1 MPAPTPEPEESR
13 DEYMD
18 RCMAEND
25 TEDECDRR
33 SECQLS
39 WTESQDD
46 EGPDDEGSSARR
58 YRSINYSSSYNRSG
72 SMNIKEIR
80 QERAELMGEGDDL
93 RKRARS
99 ALNSTSMSEDRRDG
113 IFAETDGRL
122 GAIDERLTL
131 LANREAQWER
141 YKEEEVL
148 QPAARRGDDGSGGGG
163 ARSFPSFGD
172 RLVAVAQAGLSGGNV
187 DPRLQYRDLSGGL
200 VRAISGASEGVGADG
215 GFLVGQDESNE
226 LLRNVHETGILLI
239 RVQRRPI
246 TSTSNRLRIRAVNE
260 TSRADGSRMGGIRVY
275 REGEGATL
283 TASKPG
289 FNGIEFEAKKLTG
302 LYYSTNEL
310 LEDAPALQAEVSS
323 WFDEEFGFKFDD
335 EIVNGN
341 GVAEMLGI
349 LNSPALVTV
358 AKETNQLATTIMV
371 ENVFNMWSR
380 CWGRS
385 RPNAVW
391 LINQDIEPQLF
402 TMKLDVGT
410 GGIPVY
416 IPANGISGS
425 PFAMLMGRPVIP
437 VEQCATL
444 GTVGDMILADLSQ
457 FMVAEKG
464 GMRSDVSIHIKFLE
478 DETAFRF
485 ILRNDGK
492 PRWKSALTP
501 NSGSSNTLS
510 PFVALA
516 TRS

>member
-1 MPAPTPEPEESR
+1 M
-13 DEYMD
+13 
-18 RCMAEND
+18 
-25 TEDECDRR
+25 
-33 SECQLS
+33 
-39 WTESQDD
+39 
-46 EGPDDEGSSARR
+46 
-58 YRSINYSSSYNRSG
+58 
-72 SMNIKEIR
+72 
-80 QERAELMGEGDDL
+80 
-93 RKRARS
+93 
-99 ALNSTSMSEDRRDG
+99 
-113 IFAETDGRL
+113 
-122 GAIDERLTL
+122 
-131 LANREAQWER
+131 
-141 YKEEEVL
+141 
-148 QPAARRGDDGSGGGG
+148 
-163 ARSFPSFGD
+163 
-172 RLVAVAQAGLSGGNV
+172 
-187 DPRLQYRDLSGGL
+187 
-200 VRAISGASEGVGADG
+200 
-215 GFLVGQDESNE
+215 
-226 LLRNVHETGILLI
+226 
-239 RVQRRPI
+239 
-246 TSTSNRLRIRAVNE
+246 
-260 TSRADGSRMGGIRVY
+260 
-275 REGEGATL
+275 
-283 TASKPG
+283 
-289 FNGIEFEAKKLTG
+289 
-302 LYYSTNEL
+302 YYSTNEL

-416 IPANGISGS
+416 IPASGISGS